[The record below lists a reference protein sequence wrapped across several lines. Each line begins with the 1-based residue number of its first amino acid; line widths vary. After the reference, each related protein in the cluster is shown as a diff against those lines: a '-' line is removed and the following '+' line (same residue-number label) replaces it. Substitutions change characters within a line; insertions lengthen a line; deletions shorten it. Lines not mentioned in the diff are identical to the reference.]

1 MNENGGNMTQQ
12 LLSSQLQ
19 TSTPLIDNKKSQ
31 TLIVDKQKDEPTMIT
46 QKDIGDLSSVQLPY
60 DKTLTNNYIEGVGYL
75 YEVKKTIIDEE
86 KETFCSYSLYF
97 VLIIIFFGYIG
108 YYLAN
113 NRIIQPEL
121 LNGINLGVLVGII
134 IVSLLWSS
142 ISEQN

>member
-1 MNENGGNMTQQ
+1 MNETGNMTQQ
-12 LLSSQLQ
+12 LIGSHLQLLSSQQ
-19 TSTPLIDNKKSQ
+19 KPFIEEPRKIEEPKK
-31 TLIVDKQKDEPTMIT
+31 IEEPTMIT
-46 QKDIGDLSSVQLPY
+46 QKDIGDISSIQLPY
-60 DKTLTNNYIEGVGYL
+60 DKTLIEGVGYL
-75 YEVKKTIIDEE
+75 YEVKKNTNED

-97 VLIIIFFGYIG
+97 ILIIIFFGYTG

-121 LNGINLGVLVGII
+121 LNGINLGILLGII

>member
-1 MNENGGNMTQQ
+1 MNENGNMTQQ

-19 TSTPLIDNKKSQ
+19 TSTPLIDNKKSE
-31 TLIVDKQKDEPTMIT
+31 TLIVDKQKNEPTMIT

-75 YEVKKTIIDEE
+75 YEVKKTIIDDEE

>member
-1 MNENGGNMTQQ
+1 MNENGNMTQQ

-19 TSTPLIDNKKSQ
+19 TSIPLKKSE

-60 DKTLTNNYIEGVGYL
+60 DKTLTNNDNNYIEGVGYL
-75 YEVKKTIIDEE
+75 YEVRKTIIDEE

>member
-1 MNENGGNMTQQ
+1 MNENGNMTQQ

-19 TSTPLIDNKKSQ
+19 TSIPLKKSQ

-60 DKTLTNNYIEGVGYL
+60 DKTLTNNDNNYIEGVGYL

>member
-1 MNENGGNMTQQ
+1 MNENDNINITQQ
-12 LLSSQLQ
+12 LLQLQ
-19 TSTPLIDNKKSQ
+19 TSSPLIDNKKSE

-46 QKDIGDLSSVQLPY
+46 QKDIGDLSSIQLPY
-60 DKTLTNNYIEGVGYL
+60 DKTLTNNYMEGLGYL
-75 YEVKKTIIDEE
+75 YEVRKTIIDEE

>member
-1 MNENGGNMTQQ
+1 MNENGNMTQQ

-19 TSTPLIDNKKSQ
+19 TSIPLKKSEN
-31 TLIVDKQKDEPTMIT
+31 LIVDKQKDEPTMIT
-46 QKDIGDLSSVQLPY
+46 QKDIGDLSYVQLPY
-60 DKTLTNNYIEGVGYL
+60 DKTLTNNDNNYIEGVGYL
-75 YEVKKTIIDEE
+75 YEVRKTIIDEE

>member
-1 MNENGGNMTQQ
+1 MNENGNMTQQ

-19 TSTPLIDNKKSQ
+19 TSIPLKKSQ

-60 DKTLTNNYIEGVGYL
+60 DKTLTNNDNNYIEGVGYL

-97 VLIIIFFGYIG
+97 VLIRIFFGYIG

-121 LNGINLGVLVGII
+121 LNGINLGVLCGII

>member
-1 MNENGGNMTQQ
+1 MNENGNMTQQ

-19 TSTPLIDNKKSQ
+19 TSIPLKKSE

-60 DKTLTNNYIEGVGYL
+60 DKTLTNNDNNYIEGVGYL

-97 VLIIIFFGYIG
+97 VLIIICFGYIG

>member
-1 MNENGGNMTQQ
+1 MNENGNMTQQ

-19 TSTPLIDNKKSQ
+19 TSIPLKKSE

-60 DKTLTNNYIEGVGYL
+60 DKTLTNNDNNYIEGVGYL

-121 LNGINLGVLVGII
+121 LLFLYYGQVLVNKIK
-134 IVSLLWSS
+134 
-142 ISEQN
+142 QYKD

>member
-1 MNENGGNMTQQ
+1 MNENGNMTQQ

-19 TSTPLIDNKKSQ
+19 TSTPLIDNKKSE

>member
-1 MNENGGNMTQQ
+1 MNENGNMTQQ

-19 TSTPLIDNKKSQ
+19 TSIPLKKSE

-60 DKTLTNNYIEGVGYL
+60 DKTLTNNDNNYIEGVGYL

>member
-1 MNENGGNMTQQ
+1 MNENDNITQQ
-12 LLSSQLQ
+12 LLQLQ
-19 TSTPLIDNKKSQ
+19 TSSPLIDNKKSE

-46 QKDIGDLSSVQLPY
+46 QKDIGDLSSIQLPY
-60 DKTLTNNYIEGVGYL
+60 DKTLTNNYMEGLGYL
-75 YEVKKTIIDEE
+75 YEVRKTIIDEE

-121 LNGINLGVLVGII
+121 LNGINLGVLCGII